1 MDVAAKYFNTDLV
14 FGAMI
19 VTAAL
24 TLALFAI
31 VVALERA
38 VIRWRPRAQLDASW

>member
-1 MDVAAKYFNTDLV
+1 MNVASHAFNTDLV

-19 VTAAL
+19 VTAVL

-31 VVALERA
+31 VAALERA
-38 VIRWRPRAQLDASW
+38 VIRWRPREELDASW